1 MHRTALQSICCI
13 ALLAVA
19 AAGAP
24 AVTAA
29 EPDATFDKS
38 VYETP
43 RDEAVTLTLTLTDA
57 ENATVSLGSED
68 AGFQMNVTVHDNTSD
83 GQVRL
88 TIYTQRLGIRAP
100 AKAVSVAGND
110 SIVSASG
117 DTLGGAIDAGD
128 YELVASVNGTQTD
141 VATLSVTEP
150 TTTTPTTSDTPATTT
165 RSSTTT
171 AATTTT
177 AADAT
182 DEDDG
187 SSSAIPGF
195 GLGVT
200 VVALASVALLARRR

>member
-57 ENATVSLGSED
+57 ENATVRLGSED
-68 AGFQMNVTVHDNTSD
+68 AGFQMNVTVRDNTSD
-83 GQVRL
+83 GQVQL

-100 AKAVSVAGND
+100 AKAVAVAGND
-110 SIVSASG
+110 TVVSASG

-128 YELVASVNGTQTD
+128 YELAASVNGTQTD

-150 TTTTPTTSDTPATTT
+150 TTTPPTTSDTPATTT
-165 RSSTTT
+165 QPPTTT

-177 AADAT
+177 ATEAT
-182 DEDDG
+182 DDDDG

-195 GLGVT
+195 GLGAT
-200 VVALASVALLARRR
+200 LVALASVALLVRRR